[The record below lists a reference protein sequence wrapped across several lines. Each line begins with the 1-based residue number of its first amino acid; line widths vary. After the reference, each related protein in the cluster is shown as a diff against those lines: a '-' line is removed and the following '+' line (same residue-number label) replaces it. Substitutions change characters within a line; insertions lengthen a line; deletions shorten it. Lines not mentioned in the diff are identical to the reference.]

1 MLQWLAEEVPCCDWV
16 VNWRAWGVKWRVWGV
31 KCRVRG
37 VKCIA
42 WALHEE
48 LWEINSHLL
57 RRLGSRQSE
66 LALVVAWRQRS

>member
-16 VNWRAWGVKWRVWGV
+16 VKWRAWGVKWRVWGV

-42 WALHEE
+42 WVLHEE
-48 LWEINSHLL
+48 L
-57 RRLGSRQSE
+57 
-66 LALVVAWRQRS
+66 